1 MGVGELHGASS
12 ADNTNDL
19 ETEWVTDKTGN
30 HNCKKYSA
38 RSPILRPIECAGN
51 GHTI

>member
-1 MGVGELHGASS
+1 MGVSEFHSVSS

-19 ETEWVTDKTGN
+19 ETEWASDKTGGN
-30 HNCKKYSA
+30 NCKKESA
-38 RSPILRPIECAGN
+38 PSPILRPIECAGN